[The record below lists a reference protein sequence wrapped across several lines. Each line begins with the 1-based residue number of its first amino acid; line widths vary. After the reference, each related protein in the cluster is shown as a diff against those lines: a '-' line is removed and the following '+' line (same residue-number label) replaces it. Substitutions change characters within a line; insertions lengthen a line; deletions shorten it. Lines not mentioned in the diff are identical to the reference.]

1 MKENNKKLKKELN
14 EEEINKIENRL
25 FIINKYNEMKNI
37 KENDI
42 EKDKEINIREEL
54 FNNKKE
60 IKNEEYIIKLIK

>member
-42 EKDKEINIREEL
+42 EKDKEIIREEL

>member
-37 KENDI
+37 NENDI
-42 EKDKEINIREEL
+42 EKDKEIIREEL